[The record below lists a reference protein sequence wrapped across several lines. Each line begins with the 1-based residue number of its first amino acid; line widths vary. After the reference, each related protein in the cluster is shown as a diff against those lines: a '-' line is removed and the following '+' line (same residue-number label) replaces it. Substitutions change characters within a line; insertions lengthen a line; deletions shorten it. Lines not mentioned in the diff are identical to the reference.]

1 MFEEHV
7 EENYYGYSK
16 GKKKNPARFKSGQK
30 IQIFINSSLK
40 HNIKMPHMSRNIMV
54 NFPNTKKK
62 EMTLEFFK
70 SRKKHHLQNWLTDIF

>member
-1 MFEEHV
+1 MGIVKE
-7 EENYYGYSK
+7 
-16 GKKKNPARFKSGQK
+16 KKKNPARFKSGQK

-62 EMTLEFFK
+62 EMTK
-70 SRKKHHLQNWLTDIF
+70 IFQEQKETSSTKLVN